1 MTTRRIVITGLG
13 LVTSLGSD
21 VKTVWDLLSNGVS
34 GISKINRFDTSDLD
48 CKIAGQV
55 IMKSESEE
63 YVFNAEDYI
72 PEKDL
77 KKMDNFIHFGIA
89 AATQAVNDSNLLD
102 YKDLDYDRVGVIVG
116 SGIGGL
122 PFIEKTVICLQE
134 RGPRR
139 ISPFFIP
146 ASLINLVSGHISI
159 KYGFTGLTD
168 AVVTACSTGAQAI
181 GNAARV
187 IKSGEADV
195 IIAGGAEGAVC
206 RIGIAGFSAMKALS
220 TKFNDTPELAS
231 RPWDK
236 QRDGFVMGEGA
247 GIVILEDYEH
257 AKKRGTKIYGELL
270 GYGITSDAYHISA
283 PHPEGKGGMKAMELA
298 LSSAQLNTESINYI
312 NAHGTS
318 TPLGDSTEI
327 QSIKSIFKENIY
339 KVPISSTKSSIGH
352 LLGAAGSVEAIFSIL
367 AMNTGITPPTLNLY
381 ESSEDPQLNLVPLNA
396 QEHKINYC
404 LSNSFGFGGV
414 NISLVFGKL

>member
-1 MTTRRIVITGLG
+1 MTTSRTVITGLG

-63 YVFNAEDYI
+63 YVFNAADYI

-102 YKDLDYDRVGVIVG
+102 CKDLDYDRVGVIVG

-187 IKSGEADV
+187 IQSGEADV

-257 AKKRGTKIYGELL
+257 AKKRGAKIYGELL
-270 GYGITSDAYHISA
+270 GYGMTSDAYHISA

-298 LSSAQLNTESINYI
+298 LSSAQLNPESINYI

-327 QSIKSIFKENIY
+327 QAIKSIFKESIY

-367 AMNTGITPPTLNLY
+367 AMNTSITPPTLNLY